1 MSDMQEAQILVNFCL
16 YRDDL
21 ITAYTHSWNYAC
33 SSWLILQVCDSYSWF
48 LLKFKTKKKN
58 NKILKNAFKL
68 YFVQL
73 LLLLSF

>member
-48 LLKFKTKKKN
+48 LLKFKTKKK
-58 NKILKNAFKL
+58 
-68 YFVQL
+68 
-73 LLLLSF
+73 